1 MMSMRSI
8 HIDVTF
14 QKASVTGAF
23 LLDREV
29 YFSYSLHKRKRWKAA
44 ALIISNLFNKNA
56 WISFHFGVDILF
68 YIKNPR
74 VIILYQEFYTRRRP

>member
-14 QKASVTGAF
+14 EKASVTGAF

-29 YFSYSLHKRKRWKAA
+29 HFSYSLSKRKRWKAVIS
-44 ALIISNLFNKNA
+44 IISSVSAVCFRSFLFHSFYNF
-56 WISFHFGVDILF
+56 ISYLALLSC
-68 YIKNPR
+68 
-74 VIILYQEFYTRRRP
+74 IILILR